1 MEQTAKQQV
10 TLTCKTE
17 WRDGA
22 TITRT
27 YPETSID
34 AARLHLARE
43 VYVRTESYEALTDAL
58 TGDDPI
64 VTEPNPSQLL
74 FIYADRVVTFT
85 IEERRAQ

>member
-1 MEQTAKQQV
+1 MEQTQKQQIA
-10 TLTCKTE
+10 LICKTE

-22 TITRT
+22 TVTKT
-27 YPETSID
+27 YPEPSID

-58 TGDDPI
+58 TGEDPI
-64 VTEPNPSQLL
+64 ITEPNPRQLL

>member
-1 MEQTAKQQV
+1 MEQTANQQV

-43 VYVRTESYEALTDAL
+43 MYVRTESYEALTDAL

-64 VTEPNPSQLL
+64 VTEPNPRQLL